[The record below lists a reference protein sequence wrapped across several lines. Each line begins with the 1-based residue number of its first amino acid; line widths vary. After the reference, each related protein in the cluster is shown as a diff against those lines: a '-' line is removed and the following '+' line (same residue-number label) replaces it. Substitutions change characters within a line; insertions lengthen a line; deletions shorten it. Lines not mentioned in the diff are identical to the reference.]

1 MDSNSWEIVGE
12 ENYGEEV
19 KIDDENFDQNK
30 NSRYGQNVKKYE

>member
-12 ENYGEEV
+12 ENFGEEV
-19 KIDDENFDQNK
+19 NEKFSDQ